1 MRTHRWFAALFLV
14 LYLNHPVS
22 AQDTTQSGFAIVTLV
37 SGNIAGLIATET
49 LTFDDGT
56 RTNVAIVPP
65 AAMLTSSSML
75 VSLDLNGG
83 NTTAIAIANPSLG
96 SGSVNLLV
104 TDERGAIVLNTII
117 PLGPRAQ
124 VSRFLSDFFQVPRLP
139 QLSNRLLLTVSAEI
153 PVSVVA
159 LNFRG
164 TDFAGIPLTSLASPT
179 PVPSQLLF
187 PTTPTISPTIGGAAF
202 VFPAVAFGGE
212 WSTEIAVGNT
222 SAGTQTIRIDFFASD
237 GTFLRT
243 RADVLIP
250 SHGTF
255 VFSPTSQF

>member
-1 MRTHRWFAALFLV
+1 MQTHRWLVTVLFLAV
-14 LYLNHPVS
+14 SVSSVS
-22 AQDTTQSGFAIVTLV
+22 AQDTTQTGFAIVTLV
-37 SGNIAGLIATET
+37 SGNIAGLVATET
-49 LTFDDGT
+49 LTFNDGSI
-56 RTNVAIVPP
+56 TNVAIVPP
-65 AAMLTSSSML
+65 AALLTSSSML
-75 VSLDLNGG
+75 VSLDPTGG

-96 SGSVNLLV
+96 TGSVNLLV
-104 TDERGAIVLNTII
+104 TDERGAVVLNTII

-153 PVSVVA
+153 PVA
-159 LNFRG
+159 ILGLNFRG
-164 TDFAGIPLTSLASPT
+164 ADLAGIPLTSLASPM
-179 PVPSQLLF
+179 PVPAQLLF
-187 PTTPTISPTIGGAAF
+187 PATPTISPTIGGVAF

-243 RADVLIP
+243 RTDVVIP

-255 VFSPTSQF
+255 VFSPGTQF